1 MTCTVGFGD
10 RTLEYSAETSK
21 CGMVTFSKQ
30 SRLGFVGAGVVGG
43 TIAVALSN
51 AGYTVMSVASR
62 TYSSARLFA
71 SRLPECEAL
80 TELQN
85 VVDGADFV
93 FITTSDDAIGS
104 VCDSLSW
111 RRGQG
116 VAHCSGVAS
125 VDVLE
130 HATKQGAE
138 AGAFHP
144 MQAINTVENGVGA
157 VPGTTF
163 GIEGGEQTRAYLSDL
178 ATAIG
183 GKPIFLRPED
193 KVLYHVSGVLMGN
206 LLTVLGSVAASIW
219 TKFGY
224 TRDDG
229 VRALA
234 PMMRAV
240 AANLEA
246 SGVPLA
252 VAGPYPR
259 GDIGTIRKHLDAV
272 TADASEYLPLY
283 CELALAGLP
292 FAVEKGALGLER
304 AEEIRALVGRFTAP
318 GRLDAVA
325 GDLPVT
331 GLHSGHM
338 RGGTTDEGD
347 H

>member
-1 MTCTVGFGD
+1 
-10 RTLEYSAETSK
+10 
-21 CGMVTFSKQ
+21 MVTYTKE
-30 SRLGFVGAGVVGG
+30 SRLGFIGAGVVGG

-51 AGYTVMSVASR
+51 AGYKVATVASR
-62 TYSSARLFA
+62 TFSSASLFA
-71 SRLPECEAL
+71 SRLPGCQAL
-80 TELQN
+80 TGLQE
-85 VVDGADFV
+85 VVDAADFV
-93 FITTSDDAIGS
+93 FITTSDDAIGP
-104 VCDSLSW
+104 VCASLTW
-111 RRGQG
+111 RPGQG
-116 VAHCSGVAS
+116 LAHCSGAAS
-125 VDVLE
+125 VDVLQ
-130 HATKQGAE
+130 HASDQGAGT
-138 AGAFHP
+138 GAFHP
-144 MQAINTVENGVGA
+144 LQAFNSVENGIGA

-163 GIEGGEQTRAYLSDL
+163 GIEGGQKTRAYLSEL

-206 LLTVLGSVAASIW
+206 LLTVLGSVAASVW

-246 SGVPLA
+246 SGVPQA

-272 TADASEYLPLY
+272 SADASEYLPLY

-292 FAVEKGALGLER
+292 FAVEKGALGPER
-304 AEEIRALVGRFTAP
+304 AQEIRELVGRYATP
-318 GRLDAVA
+318 GRFHAKV
-325 GDLPVT
+325 GD
-331 GLHSGHM
+331 
-338 RGGTTDEGD
+338 
-347 H
+347 

>member
-1 MTCTVGFGD
+1 MVC
-10 RTLEYSAETSK
+10 K
-21 CGMVTFSKQ
+21 CDNVTFSKE
-30 SRLGFVGAGVVGG
+30 SRLGFIGAGVVGG
-43 TIAVALSN
+43 TIAIALSN
-51 AGYTVMSVASR
+51 AGYTVASVASR
-62 TYSSARLFA
+62 TFSSARLFA
-71 SRLPECEAL
+71 SRLPGCEAL
-80 TELQN
+80 TGLQD

-93 FITTSDDAIGS
+93 FITTSDDAITS
-104 VCDSLSW
+104 VCESLSW

-116 VAHCSGVAS
+116 VAHCSGAAS
-125 VDVLE
+125 VDLLR
-130 HATKQGAE
+130 HASEQGAE

-144 MQAINTVENGVGA
+144 LQAFNSVENGVGA
-157 VPGTTF
+157 VPGATF
-163 GIEGGEQTRAYLSDL
+163 GIEGGERTRAYLSEL

-206 LLTVLGSVAASIW
+206 LLTGLGSVAASVW

-246 SGVPLA
+246 SGVPQA
-252 VAGPYPR
+252 VAGPFPR

-272 TADASEYLPLY
+272 SADASEYLPLY

-292 FAVEKGALGLER
+292 FAVEKGALGPER
-304 AEEIRALVGRFTAP
+304 ADEIRELVGRYTAP
-318 GRLDAVA
+318 GGLRQEA
-325 GDLPVT
+325 GD
-331 GLHSGHM
+331 
-338 RGGTTDEGD
+338 
-347 H
+347 